1 MVVEL
6 RPDGIGKGN
15 AVQDLMRVPPFQRR
29 IPVMFG
35 DDATDE
41 PAFALANRMGGLSV
55 KVGPGATLARHRLP
69 NRPPCDDF
77 WRFGPA
83 REGEN
88 VDE

>member
-15 AVQDLMRVPPFQRR
+15 AVQDLMRSTPFQRR

-55 KVGPGATLARHRLP
+55 KVGAGATSRGTACRSGRRATTSGDL
-69 NRPPCDDF
+69 
-77 WRFGPA
+77 GQSG
-83 REGEN
+83 GEN
-88 VDE
+88 DE

>member
-15 AVQDLMRVPPFQRR
+15 ALQELMRSAPFQRR

-55 KVGPGATLARHRLP
+55 KVGAGATLARHRLP
-69 NRPPCDDF
+69 IRPPCDDF
-77 WRFGPA
+77 GDLGQSGE
-83 REGEN
+83 REHE
-88 VDE
+88 